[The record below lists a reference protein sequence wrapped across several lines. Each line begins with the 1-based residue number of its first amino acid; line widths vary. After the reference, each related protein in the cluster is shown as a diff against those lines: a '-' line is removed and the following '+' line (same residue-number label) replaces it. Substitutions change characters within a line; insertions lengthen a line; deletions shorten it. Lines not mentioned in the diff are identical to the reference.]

1 MNSEEKKRRIAHA
14 HKAGACPQCDKPI
27 PAGGGI
33 GTGRLDDGLFCSLEC
48 FASFHGD
55 MLEERRRLVTDYPEG
70 DGDRQENPP
79 GE

>member
-1 MNSEEKKRRIAHA
+1 
-14 HKAGACPQCDKPI
+14 
-27 PAGGGI
+27 
-33 GTGRLDDGLFCSLEC
+33 
-48 FASFHGD
+48 